1 MKTISC
7 GLWVLFCL
15 ASTYRANGLTEHK
28 VHNIVLYPDKH
39 SWCKTTGIKQIVAYP
54 GCSSIEI
61 DNNVCVGACFSYSI
75 PKTMPSA
82 PGEVITPYC
91 DSCQPVDFEWK
102 EVTLTCSDE
111 SEEDEGTTEMTKKVQ
126 VITNCTCTS
135 CDKQYEQ
142 KKSSDHQKHIGSQSR
157 DDVPELMSL
166 MMETHH
172 TRTQGKELEEET
184 TEDTNTEQDP
194 EVFNEDRNHHHEE
207 KNIDKENLIED
218 DEDEKE
224 KEKNKTNKEAESIEI
239 LHINKHHNNQIDEL
253 AAIAKSEHKHYEIG
267 PHHSLIIKPDL
278 KETNVA
284 PPHHHHHHKN
294 EEDEE
299 TPSLLPNQFK
309 IHDNEEFLD
318 QIAVES
324 TRKEVNEQKIM
335 TIPDLIYN
343 TTVPSS
349 VPKANE
355 KEGWNNGVRMLEV
368 PHHQLKPAVE
378 GVQLSYFGKNEPKT
392 EKLDDD

>member
-7 GLWVLFCL
+7 GLWVLLFL
-15 ASTYRANGLTEHK
+15 AFTYRANGLTEHK

-39 SWCKTTGIKQIVAYP
+39 SWCKTTGIKQIVAHP
-54 GCSSIEI
+54 GCSSTEI

-75 PKTMPSA
+75 PRTMPSA

-91 DSCQPVDFEWK
+91 DSCQPVDYEWK

-111 SEEDEGTTEMTKKVQ
+111 SEEDEGQVELIKKVQ

-142 KKSSDHQKHIGSQSR
+142 KKTSDHHKHIGTQSR
-157 DDVPELMSL
+157 NDVPELMGL

-184 TEDTNTEQDP
+184 TEDANTEQDP
-194 EVFNEDRNHHHEE
+194 EISHEE
-207 KNIDKENLIED
+207 RNRNTENNIYKENLIED
-218 DEDEKE
+218 DKDE
-224 KEKNKTNKEAESIEI
+224 KEKNKTNKDADSIEI
-239 LHINKHHNNQIDEL
+239 LHLNKHHNNRIDDL
-253 AAIAKSEHKHYEIG
+253 ISVAKSEHKHYEIG
-267 PHHSLIIKPDL
+267 PHHSLVLKPDVIKT
-278 KETNVA
+278 KEIH
-284 PPHHHHHHKN
+284 PSHPHHHKQN
-294 EEDEE
+294 DDEE
-299 TPSLLPNQFK
+299 TPSILSNQFK
-309 IHDNEEFLD
+309 IHDNEEYLD

-324 TRKEVNEQKIM
+324 IRKDISEQKVM

-343 TTVPSS
+343 LTVPHPDS
-349 VPKANE
+349 KENE
-355 KEGWNNGVRMLEV
+355 KENGNSGVRLLEV
-368 PHHQLKPAVE
+368 PHHHLKPAVE

-392 EKLDDD
+392 EKSD